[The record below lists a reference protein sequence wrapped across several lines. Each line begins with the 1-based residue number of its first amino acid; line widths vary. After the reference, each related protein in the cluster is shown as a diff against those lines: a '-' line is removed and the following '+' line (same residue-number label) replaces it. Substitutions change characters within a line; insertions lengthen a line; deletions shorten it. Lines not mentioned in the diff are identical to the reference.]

1 MDIFKENHD
10 TQAMGTSSQ
19 STNQIPQNNYHQVY
33 SQQPSERHDINSY
46 PNNQNHSSYPS
57 QQMNEQASH
66 SEQNHYSQSEQ
77 YNIESNHSEIDLPQD
92 KQEDNNPQNT
102 VWDIFQHKL
111 ENKNEYMKP
120 KDYPRKPMMIDADL
134 CSTLREIEI
143 EKISTTNLLN
153 IILRSFIEG
162 NIDELR
168 QFRKPQAPSVF

>member
-19 STNQIPQNNYHQVY
+19 NPNQIPQNSYPQDY
-33 SQQPSERHDINSY
+33 SRPQPERHDNNGY
-46 PNNQNHSSYPS
+46 PGDPNRNSYPS

-77 YNIESNHSEIDLPQD
+77 YDIENNHSEIEQPQN
-92 KQEDNNPQNT
+92 KQEYNNAQNT